1 MKLSYIPNQ
10 IYMQCR
16 YLWNNWVRRITIDSA
31 PTFIVGCGHSGTSLL
46 LSILDAHPRI
56 YSVPFES
63 GIAKGEKPKK
73 FLNALKKFNVKAVV
87 AGKRRVVEKTPKHIQ
102 CIGKILKWAPEA
114 KIIII
119 VRDGRD
125 VAYSIKQRTGSLEE
139 GIQRWM
145 DDNLSAKE
153 FWNHPNVYLVK
164 YEQIIEDFEGS
175 LTGILSHLGE
185 AYDATL
191 RDYHKTKKSWYSRNI
206 SKPENTYGENHR
218 QNRNWQ
224 INQPLFDSRQK
235 WKNLSDTELS
245 YVIETGQP
253 LLEEFGYIDP
263 KNG

>member
-1 MKLSYIPNQ
+1 MWSQRNITVALDF
-10 IYMQCR
+10 
-16 YLWNNWVRRITIDSA
+16 RRTPEDL
-31 PTFIVGCGHSGTSLL
+31 F
-46 LSILDAHPRI
+46 R
-56 YSVPFES
+56 SVPFES

-102 CIGKILKWAPEA
+102 CIGKILKWSPEA

-191 RDYHKTKKSWYSRNI
+191 LVGGPILLKILVLFTCFPFKLNETISALRTTNNVRNQTYSTSFFYKSCQRTI
-206 SKPENTYGENHR
+206 MQFMATQK
-218 QNRNWQ
+218 QLFNR
-224 INQPLFDSRQK
+224 
-235 WKNLSDTELS
+235 KNLTK
-245 YVIETGQP
+245 TQAG
-253 LLEEFGYIDP
+253 
-263 KNG
+263 

>member
-1 MKLSYIPNQ
+1 MWSQRNITVALDF
-10 IYMQCR
+10 
-16 YLWNNWVRRITIDSA
+16 RRTPEDL
-31 PTFIVGCGHSGTSLL
+31 F
-46 LSILDAHPRI
+46 R
-56 YSVPFES
+56 SVPFES

-102 CIGKILKWAPEA
+102 CIGKILKWSPEA

-164 YEQIIEDFEGS
+164 YDVNNSQ
-175 LTGILSHLGE
+175 TV
-185 AYDATL
+185 T
-191 RDYHKTKKSWYSRNI
+191 WP
-206 SKPENTYGENHR
+206 KPAE
-218 QNRNWQ
+218 
-224 INQPLFDSRQK
+224 P
-235 WKNLSDTELS
+235 
-245 YVIETGQP
+245 
-253 LLEEFGYIDP
+253 
-263 KNG
+263 